1 MMDLSIV
8 PSVDKLLNSPNVH
21 KLIESFGR
29 LLTLSAIREVQETL
43 RHSLQEGKSL
53 PSLELIED
61 MVGAQVLDW
70 LKPSLIPIINATGV
84 ILHTNLGRAPLSQ
97 ATINAMMSVSIG
109 YSNLEYDLQ
118 KGKRGSRL
126 VHAEKL
132 LSLLTGAE
140 AALVVNN
147 NAGAVLL
154 ALSALAKG
162 KKVLISRTQLVEIG
176 GGFRIPDVMRQSGAK
191 LFEIGTTNRTHL
203 ADYEQA
209 LKENDIAMVLI
220 AHHSNFKLLG
230 FTTEPS
236 IADVVTTAHQYN
248 VPVLHDLGSG
258 ALVNL
263 ENYGLAHETTV
274 LEALVSGCDLVCFSG
289 DKLLGG
295 PQAGIIIGK
304 NNMLTRIRKHPLARA
319 LRSDKLCLA
328 GLSATLAHYLKDEID
343 QHIPLYQM
351 LSRSSD
357 SLNQKATEWRE
368 ILGTGHVI
376 EGQSTTGGGS
386 LPEETLDTW
395 LYALDSKSPS
405 KILATLRKLSPPII
419 ARIQDDQVVFDPR
432 TILPHQEYDFISGL
446 KQHLQTMK

>member
-1 MMDLSIV
+1 MVDLSIV

-21 KLIESFGR
+21 KIIESFGR
-29 LLTLSAIREVQETL
+29 PLTLSAIREVQETL

-126 VHAEKL
+126 VYAEKL

-162 KKVLISRTQLVEIG
+162 KKVLISRTQLIEIG

-191 LFEIGTTNRTHL
+191 LIEIGTTNRTHL

-209 LKENDIAMVLI
+209 LEEDPISMVLI

-236 IADVVTTAHQYN
+236 IFDVVALAHN
-248 VPVLHDLGSG
+248 HGVPVLHDLGSG
-258 ALVNL
+258 ALVDL
-263 ENYGLAHETTV
+263 DNYGLAHEVTAQES
-274 LEALVSGCDLVCFSG
+274 LAFGSDLVCFSG

-295 PQAGIIIGK
+295 PQAGIILGK
-304 NNMLTRIRKHPLARA
+304 HNMLNRIRKHPLARA
-319 LRSDKLCLA
+319 LRSDKLSLS
-328 GLSATLAHYLKDEID
+328 GLSATLSHYLKDEIN
-343 QHIPLYQM
+343 QNIPLYQM
-351 LSRSSD
+351 LSRSSE
-357 SLNQKATEWRE
+357 LLYQKASEWRE
-368 ILGTGHVI
+368 IFGEGHVI
-376 EGQSTTGGGS
+376 KGQSTTGGGS
-386 LPEETLDTW
+386 LPEESLDTW
-395 LYALDSKSPS
+395 LYSLDTKSPN
-405 KILATLRKLSPPII
+405 KVLAQLRKLNPPII

-432 TILPHQEYDFISGL
+432 TILPHQETDFLNGL
-446 KQHLQTMK
+446 KQLIQTMK

>member
-140 AALVVNN
+140 AALIVNN

-220 AHHSNFKLLG
+220 AHHSNFKMLG

-263 ENYGLAHETTV
+263 ENYGLAHEVTV
-274 LEALVSGCDLVCFSG
+274 QEALFCGCDLVCFSG

-304 NNMLTRIRKHPLARA
+304 NSMLDRMRRHPLARA

-357 SLNQKATEWRE
+357 SLNQKAAEWRE
-368 ILGTGHVI
+368 ILGTGHVLK
-376 EGQSTTGGGS
+376 GQSTTGGGS
-386 LPEETLDTW
+386 LPEETLDTC
-395 LYALDSKSPS
+395 LFALDSKSPS
-405 KILATLRKLSPPII
+405 KTLATLRKLSPPII

-432 TILPHQEYDFISGL
+432 TILPHQEADFISGL
-446 KQHLQTMK
+446 KQYLQTMK